1 MIPFSVTVLRGQQ
14 VRSGEQLAA
23 AEGEGWGRG
32 GKEAGMATEGQCG
45 GGGTREDGNVA
56 VLPGHTVTRDE
67 IVQK

>member
-45 GGGTREDGNVA
+45 GGGY
-56 VLPGHTVTRDE
+56 P
-67 IVQK
+67 

>member
-45 GGGTREDGNVA
+45 GGVPVRMEMLLSCLDTL
-56 VLPGHTVTRDE
+56 LPE
-67 IVQK
+67 MK

>member
-45 GGGTREDGNVA
+45 GGGVPVRMEMLLSCLDTL
-56 VLPGHTVTRDE
+56 LPE
-67 IVQK
+67 MK